1 MPHGEAY
8 FEIAKKFAEKK
19 THVCIY
25 IYITLICCMYET
37 ILKLNGK
44 ALQCNWPYSQVL
56 GVSGYRKA
64 TSFTASVH
72 HSAAVTFCF
81 FDRDSATLPTAP
93 DRCDRISGDT
103 PQGCAMCPQQVD
115 LS

>member
-1 MPHGEAY
+1 M
-8 FEIAKKFAEKK
+8 AKVILRLPKICGKK
-19 THVCIY
+19 NHVLY
-25 IYITLICCMYET
+25 VYITLICCMYET

-93 DRCDRISGDT
+93 DR
-103 PQGCAMCPQQVD
+103 MCPQQVD